1 MKPMRLLEGV
11 SAQAWDNLIQTLPNA
26 HILQT
31 WEWGQSKIR
40 NGWQPYHA
48 VWENAHGQ
56 LQAAALV
63 LSRKTQL
70 LPGLSI
76 EVLYCPKGPLLDWGD
91 QALATQ
97 VLASLEN
104 LARLR
109 KAVFIKIDPD
119 VVLGWGVPGSL
130 QSAELP
136 EGLALQE
143 LLVQRGWSFSG
154 DQIQFRNT
162 VCINLQRSE
171 EEILASFKQ
180 KTRYNIRLAERKGVR
195 VREAD
200 ENELPLLY
208 HMYAETAV
216 RDGFVIRHEAYYT
229 GLWSEFMQAGMAKAL
244 IAEVEDQPVGGLVL
258 FYFAGVSRFMFGM
271 STEIARERMPN
282 YLLQWEAM
290 RLSKALGCHTYD
302 MWGAPDNF
310 NESDP
315 LWGVYRFKEGF
326 NGQVVRHLGGWDYT
340 SQQGLYRLYTRTLPK
355 ILNVMRSRGKAATQR
370 RLSND

>member
-1 MKPMRLLEGV
+1 MRLLEGV
-11 SAQAWDNLIQTLPNA
+11 NARVWNGLIQTLPNA

-70 LPGLSI
+70 LPGLKI
-76 EVLYCPKGPLLDWGD
+76 EVLYCPKGPLLDWD
-91 QALATQ
+91 NQPLADQ
-97 VLASLEN
+97 VLADLES
-104 LARLR
+104 LARQR

-136 EGLALQE
+136 DELAIQKM
-143 LLVQRGWSFSG
+143 LVQRSWSFSS

-162 VCINLQRSE
+162 VFIDLQRSE

-200 ENELPLLY
+200 ESELPLLY
-208 HMYAETAV
+208 RMYAETAV
-216 RDGFVIRHEAYYT
+216 RDGFVIRHETYYT
-229 GLWSEFMQAGMAKAL
+229 DLWSEFMQAGMAKAL

-302 MWGAPDNF
+302 MWGGPDNF
-310 NESDP
+310 DESDP

-326 NGQVVRHLGGWDYT
+326 NGQVVRHLGAWDYT
-340 SQQGLYRLYTRTLPK
+340 SQQGLYRLYTCTLPK
-355 ILNVMRSRGKAATQR
+355 ILDVMRTRGKAATQR